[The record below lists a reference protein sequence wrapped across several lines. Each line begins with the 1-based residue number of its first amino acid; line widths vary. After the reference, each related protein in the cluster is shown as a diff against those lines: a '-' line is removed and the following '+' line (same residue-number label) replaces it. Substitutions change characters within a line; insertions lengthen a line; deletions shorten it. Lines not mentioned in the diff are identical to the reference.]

1 MERVYCIRIWYTY
14 VRRRTL
20 SAHCFRWFHS
30 YVHYRY
36 DDSTLSTTTSQL
48 PFDYTRNTVRRFHS
62 YQSLHAIPQMPLMI
76 LTALMPFNKSAS
88 TLWGFSRWSADYS
101 HNESADIVKFL
112 VTCTVII
119 TALILLACFAQ
130 RNTCTIDLKACYL
143 IRVYVCEICCSQ
155 EFKVFFRIHASSLWK
170 GHSQSA
176 SAFTGNSGNFRQDT
190 VEFVRVAQLVKST
203 VLGGVHTTAKMKSRA
218 SGRSVSV
225 VEEHGE
231 NLPWLGTE
239 LLPAAFQNV
248 KGYILVSLPN
258 LWQVF

>member
-1 MERVYCIRIWYTY
+1 MPLKKSADTIDNSAITFWRF
-14 VRRRTL
+14 RRNL
-20 SAHCFRWFHS
+20 
-30 YVHYRY
+30 
-36 DDSTLSTTTSQL
+36 
-48 PFDYTRNTVRRFHS
+48 
-62 YQSLHAIPQMPLMI
+62 LMI
-76 LTALMPFNKSAS
+76 LQKSFDDSARKS
-88 TLWGFSRWSADYS
+88 FDNSAEILWWFLRWSADYS
-101 HNESADIVKFL
+101 HGESADMVKFL
-112 VTCTVII
+112 VTCTVVIS
-119 TALILLACFAQ
+119 ALILLACFA
-130 RNTCTIDLKACYL
+130 RRDTCTIDLKACYL
-143 IRVYVCEICCSQ
+143 IRVYVSEICCSQ
-155 EFKVFFRIHASSLWK
+155 EFKLFFRIHASSQWK